1 MTKTERSSGILLH
14 ISSLPGDEGV
24 GTMGKNAF
32 QFVDFLLES
41 KQKLWQILPLGPV
54 GAGNSPYQC
63 FSAFAGNPM
72 LIDLEL
78 LVDDHLLSIED
89 LGNPPKL
96 LRKKVEFD
104 KVRKWK
110 NDLFE
115 KAFVNFQHQFSRFQN
130 EYNHFLNEHTW
141 WLNDYVLFISAK
153 EYFGAISWH
162 KWDNDF
168 KLRKKKAVSEVGKLL
183 SKEVDFHKF
192 LQFLFFRQWFRLKN
206 YANSKGIQI
215 VGDVPLYV
223 SGESADVWANT
234 DIFLLDKNM
243 EPTEVGGVPPDY
255 FSETGQLWGN
265 PVFDWQRLK
274 ERNYDWWMAR
284 LHFNLNFF
292 NLVRIDHFRGL
303 ESYWSVP
310 AGEETAINGNWVP
323 AFGREMLALLKSQIG
338 ELPLIAE
345 DLGIITRE
353 VDELREEFD
362 LPGMKVLQFAFT
374 TDATNK
380 DLPHNYSENFVIYTG
395 THDNNTTLGWLMNVE
410 DDEKEFLN
418 KYIDTSDKNGL
429 SKMIEL
435 AMASV
440 AKTAIIPMQDVLAL
454 DAGSRMNIPGTANGN
469 WGWRFQ
475 WKQLKVGQKQFLKTL
490 TEKYNR

>member
-1 MTKTERSSGILLH
+1 MNKRSSGVLLH
-14 ISSLPGDEGV
+14 ITSLPGDEGV
-24 GTMGKNAF
+24 GTLGKNAF
-32 QFVDFLLES
+32 QFVDFLIET

-78 LVDDHLLSIED
+78 LIED
-89 LGNPPKL
+89 ELLNADELVNPPKFF
-96 LRKKVEFD
+96 RKKVEFY
-104 KVRKWK
+104 KVKKWK
-110 NDLFE
+110 NGVFE
-115 KAFVNFQHQFSRFQN
+115 KAFIHFQNRFSHFQN
-130 EYNHFLNEHTW
+130 EYHHFLNEHAW
-141 WLNDYVLFISAK
+141 WLNDYALFMSAK
-153 EYFGAISWH
+153 EYFGDISWH
-162 KWDNDF
+162 KWDDDF
-168 KLRKKKAVSEVGKLL
+168 KLRKKKAVTEVGKLL
-183 SKEVDFHKF
+183 SEEADFHKF

-234 DIFLLDKNM
+234 DIFLLDKKM

-310 AGEETAINGNWVP
+310 ASEETAINGKWVP
-323 AFGREMLALLKSQIG
+323 AFGKEMLALLKSQIG

-345 DLGIITRE
+345 DLGIITPE
-353 VDELREEFD
+353 VDQLREDFN

-380 DLPHNYSENFVIYTG
+380 DLPHNYSENFVVYTG

-410 DDEKEFLN
+410 DNEKEFVN
-418 KYIDTSDKNGL
+418 KYIETSEKNGL
-429 SKMIEL
+429 SQMIEL

-454 DAGSRMNIPGTANGN
+454 DAGSRMNTPGTANGN

-475 WKQLKVGQKQFLKTL
+475 WKQLKAGQKQFLKTL